1 MFFDGVCGLCNRA
14 INHLIRIDK
23 QHKIYVASL
32 QGETAMKLLPKE
44 ALIEVDTIILY
55 QDGKILIKS
64 EAVFE
69 ILVITKSKWRW
80 IRFFKFLPKG
90 FLNTI
95 YDLVARNRYKLFGKH
110 ETCRIPT
117 VEEKSYFLK

>member
-69 ILVITKSKWRW
+69 ILVITKSTWRW
-80 IRFFKFLPKG
+80 IRFFQFLPKG